1 MGRDT
6 LRLPTTPFED
16 VREMR
21 LREATDDTLANISDD
36 TEASMIGNA
45 FVRTQ
50 VTGGTSQVAESL
62 PGLRPDWPDEGGGSI
77 SLA

>member
-1 MGRDT
+1 MATRSLVELLGEVLAFEGTVVLIPRSVQAVGRDT

-36 TEASMIGNA
+36 TEASMIGNE
-45 FVRTQ
+45 VC
-50 VTGGTSQVAESL
+50 E
-62 PGLRPDWPDEGGGSI
+62 D
-77 SLA
+77 